1 MLRLGAV
8 EVPVPVVLA
17 PMAGITDVPFRRLV
31 RSLDGG
37 ACLLTS
43 EMVTARGLVEGDD
56 RTWSYV
62 DLPRDLGTRSL
73 QLYGADPAVLGE
85 AVSML
90 CDEDRVDHVDLNL
103 GCPVPKITSGGGGA
117 ALPVKRPLLRAVLRA
132 AVRAADG
139 RVPVTVKMRLGLD
152 DDRLTHLDT
161 AAIAVEEGVASVA
174 LHARTVEQGYADE
187 ARWDRIAE
195 LVGFVDGAVPV
206 LGNGDVW
213 LAADA
218 LEMVERTGCD
228 GVVVGRGCLGR
239 PWLFADLAAV
249 FRGADPTGP
258 PPFAVTADLARRHL
272 ELLVRHATEG
282 GRGETAAGTDS
293 RARQATVRKFR
304 KHLRW
309 YVLGYV
315 DRGDPRHDRAGRV
328 DDWSDVEEVLASI
341 PGDAHVEDPLLA
353 APRGKRS
360 SGRVKL
366 PHGWWDDRDEDV
378 VVADPTGILSGG

>member
-1 MLRLGAV
+1 MLRLGDV

-43 EMVTARGLVEGDD
+43 EMVTARGLVEGDE

-73 QLYGADPAVLGE
+73 QLYGADPAVLGA
-85 AVSML
+85 AVAML

-161 AAIAVEEGVASVA
+161 AAIAIEEGVASVA
-174 LHARTVEQGYADE
+174 LHARTVQQGYADA

-195 LVGFVDGAVPV
+195 LVQFVDGTVPV

-213 LAADA
+213 LADDA
-218 LEMVERTGCD
+218 LAMVARTGCD

-249 FRGADPTGP
+249 FRGQDAAGP
-258 PPFAVTADLARRHL
+258 PVFAATADIARRHL
-272 ELLVRHATEG
+272 DLLLATA
-282 GRGETAAGTDS
+282 TAADGPS
-293 RARQATVRKFR
+293 RRVQDATVRRFR

-315 DRGDPRHDRAGRV
+315 DRDDARHDRAGRV
-328 DDWSDVEEVLASI
+328 EDRADVEEVLASI
-341 PGDAHVEDPLLA
+341 PGEARVDDDLLA

-360 SGRVKL
+360 PGRVKL

-378 VVADPTGILSGG
+378 TVADPTGVLSGG

>member
-1 MLRLGAV
+1 MLRLGDV

-31 RSLDGG
+31 RSLDDG

-43 EMVTARGLVEGDD
+43 EMVTARGLVEGDA

-73 QLYGADPAVLGE
+73 QLYGSDPAVLGE
-85 AVSML
+85 AVAQL
-90 CDEDRVDHVDLNL
+90 VAEDRVDHVDLNL

-117 ALPVKRPLLRAVLRA
+117 ALPVKRRLLRAVLRA
-132 AVRAADG
+132 AVTAAAG

-174 LHARTVEQGYADE
+174 LHARTVEQGYADS

-195 LVGFVDGAVPV
+195 LVRFVDGAVPV

-213 LAADA
+213 LADDA
-218 LEMVERTGCD
+218 LRMVERTGCD

-249 FRGADPTGP
+249 FRGELPAGP
-258 PPFAVTADLARRHL
+258 PPFALTADLARQHL
-272 ELLVRHATEG
+272 DLLLVHDD
-282 GRGETAAGTDS
+282 AAPES
-293 RARQATVRKFR
+293 TVRRYR

-315 DRGDPRHDRAGRV
+315 ERGSDLHDRAGRV
-328 DDWSDVEEVLASI
+328 DDRDAVEEVLGAI
-341 PGDAHVEDPLLA
+341 PPDATVLPAWRD

-360 SGRVKL
+360 PGRVKL

-378 VVADPTGILSGG
+378 RVADPTGILSGG

>member
-1 MLRLGAV
+1 MRFGDVDVGA
-8 EVPVPVVLA
+8 PVVLA

-37 ACLLTS
+37 AALLVS

-62 DLPRDLGTRSL
+62 DLPQDLGTRSL
-73 QLYGADPAVLGE
+73 QLYGSDPAVLAE
-85 AVSML
+85 AVARL
-90 CDEDRVDHVDLNL
+90 CREDRVDHIDLNL

-117 ALPVKRPLLRAVLRA
+117 ALPVKRRLLRAVLRS
-132 AVRAADG
+132 AVVAADG

-161 AAIAVEEGVASVA
+161 ASIAIEEGIAAVA
-174 LHARTVEQGYADE
+174 LHARTVEQGYADT

-195 LVGFVDGAVPV
+195 LVEFVDGAVPV

-213 LAADA
+213 VAQDA
-218 LEMVERTGCD
+218 LRMVERTGCD

-239 PWLFADLAAV
+239 PWLFADLAAA
-249 FRGADPTGP
+249 FAGEEPAGP
-258 PPFAVTADLARRHL
+258 PPFAVVADLARHHL
-272 ELLVRHATEG
+272 DLLLLDADAVGDEHAT
-282 GRGETAAGTDS
+282 
-293 RARQATVRKFR
+293 QAVIRRFR

-315 DRGDPRHDRAGRV
+315 DEGSDLHDRAGRIR
-328 DDWSDVEEVLASI
+328 DRDEVEAVLAAVPADAEVL
-341 PGDAHVEDPLLA
+341 PEWVA
-353 APRGKRS
+353 APRGKQS
-360 SGRVKL
+360 PGRVKL
-366 PHGWWDDRDEDV
+366 PHRWWADRDEDV
-378 VVADPTGILSGG
+378 TVPDPTGILSGG

>member
-1 MLRLGAV
+1 MRIGDV
-8 EVPVPVVLA
+8 DVPVPVVLA

-37 ACLLTS
+37 ACLLVS
-43 EMVTARGLVEGDD
+43 EMVTARGLVEEDE

-73 QLYGADPAVLGE
+73 QLYGSDPAVLAA
-85 AVSML
+85 AVARL
-90 CDEDRVDHVDLNL
+90 VDEDRVDHLDLNL

-132 AVRAADG
+132 AVAAAAG

-161 AAIAVEEGVASVA
+161 AAIAIEEGVAAVA

-187 ARWDRIAE
+187 ARWARIAE
-195 LVGFVDGAVPV
+195 LVGFVDDEVPV

-213 LAADA
+213 LADDA
-218 LEMVERTGCD
+218 LRMVERTGCD

-239 PWLFADLAAV
+239 PWLFADLTAA
-249 FRGADPTGP
+249 FRGEQPAGP
-258 PPFAVTADLARRHL
+258 PPFATTASLARQHL
-272 ELLVRHATEG
+272 DLLLDDAAADGDERA
-282 GRGETAAGTDS
+282 TAAV
-293 RARQATVRKFR
+293 VRRFR

-315 DRGDPRHDRAGRV
+315 ERGHPVHDRAGRV
-328 DDWSDVEEVLASI
+328 GSRADVEEVLRAI
-341 PGDAHVEDPLLA
+341 PGGTEVLPGWAA

-360 SGRVKL
+360 PGRVKL
-366 PHGWWDDRDEDV
+366 PHRWWDDRDEQV
-378 VVADPTGILSGG
+378 VVADPTGVLSGG